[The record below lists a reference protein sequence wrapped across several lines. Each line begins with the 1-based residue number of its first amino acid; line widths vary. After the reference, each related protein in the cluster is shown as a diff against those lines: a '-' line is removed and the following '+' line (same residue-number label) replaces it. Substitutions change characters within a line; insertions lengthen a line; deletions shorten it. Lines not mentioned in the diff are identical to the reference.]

1 MNHEK
6 NNQITITVITT
17 DGNHKDDYNV
27 HNTLQKVVDKTIKEL
42 ELTINQTE
50 YELVKKGSTNVL
62 DLSLTIKAAGLIDDD
77 ILDYRIKNGGG
88 GNLGEEERGVPP
100 PSSLRNLSII
110 YILAG

>member
-6 NNQITITVITT
+6 KNQISLTVITT
-17 DGNHKDDYNV
+17 DGNYKDDYNI

-42 ELTINQTE
+42 DLSINQAE

-62 DLSLTIKAAGLIDDD
+62 ELSLTIEAAGLVDGD

-88 GNLGEEERGVPP
+88 GNLGE
-100 PSSLRNLSII
+100 
-110 YILAG
+110 